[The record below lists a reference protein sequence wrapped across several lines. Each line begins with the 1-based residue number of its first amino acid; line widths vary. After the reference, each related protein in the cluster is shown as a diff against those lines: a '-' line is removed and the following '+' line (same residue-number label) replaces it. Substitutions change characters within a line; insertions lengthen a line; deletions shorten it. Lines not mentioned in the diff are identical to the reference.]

1 MHHEDVKFVWKVC
14 DSFLFLRQNNPEE
27 KAYFWL
33 GKGGNGKGSSELL
46 KAALGDYWGELEMTN
61 YSSNSS
67 LIRAPQLP
75 QKLFWFSFALNGV
88 PQLVQNLV
96 V

>member
-14 DSFLFLRQNNPEE
+14 DSFLFLKQNNPEE

-33 GKGGNGKGSSELL
+33 GKGEMEGTISELL

-67 LIRAPQLP
+67 NSSYVATKTILVFIRIE
-75 QKLFWFSFALNGV
+75 WSSTV
-88 PQLVQNLV
+88 VQNLV